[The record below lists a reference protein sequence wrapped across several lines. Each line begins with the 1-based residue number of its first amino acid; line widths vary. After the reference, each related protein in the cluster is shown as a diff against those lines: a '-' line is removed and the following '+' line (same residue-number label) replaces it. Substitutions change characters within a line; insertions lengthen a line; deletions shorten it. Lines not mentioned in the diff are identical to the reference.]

1 VFLTRGYH
9 YLRSDFY
16 SNPQYLGRSSNKEL
30 EKGMSS
36 AANFIARRSNSS
48 TSLAQFY
55 KENNQNFNP
64 SLANHNGELDFC
76 NAFWGEG
83 DAGYEV
89 ISARLRAS
97 SRTVDDLKTFW
108 KERFVVL
115 SCGMLMTGHWR
126 RSTWHR
132 TNYRA
137 AIEDDYAKR
146 LAKLAKQTLGK
157 DEVG

>member
-1 VFLTRGYH
+1 
-9 YLRSDFY
+9 
-16 SNPQYLGRSSNKEL
+16 
-30 EKGMSS
+30 MSS

-55 KENNQNFNP
+55 KENNQNFSP

-97 SRTVDDLKTFW
+97 SRTVDDLKSFW
-108 KERFVVL
+108 KERLVVL
-115 SCGMLMTGHWR
+115 SRSSLMMGCLR
-126 RSTWHR
+126 RFT
-132 TNYRA
+132 
-137 AIEDDYAKR
+137 
-146 LAKLAKQTLGK
+146 
-157 DEVG
+157 

>member
-1 VFLTRGYH
+1 
-9 YLRSDFY
+9 
-16 SNPQYLGRSSNKEL
+16 
-30 EKGMSS
+30 MSS

-55 KENNQNFNP
+55 KENNQNFSP

-108 KERFVVL
+108 KERYVVL
-115 SCGMLMTGHWR
+115 LRGLLMTGH
-126 RSTWHR
+126 
-132 TNYRA
+132 
-137 AIEDDYAKR
+137 
-146 LAKLAKQTLGK
+146 
-157 DEVG
+157 